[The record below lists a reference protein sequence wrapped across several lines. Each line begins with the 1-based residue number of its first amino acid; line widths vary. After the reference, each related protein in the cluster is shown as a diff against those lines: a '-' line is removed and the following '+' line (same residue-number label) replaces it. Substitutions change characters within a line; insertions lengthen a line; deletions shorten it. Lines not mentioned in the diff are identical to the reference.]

1 MKILICDNLN
11 QEVYRELETIG
22 DCLDISKSD
31 SKEKD
36 LTDHIKDSE
45 IVVIRSATKLTKEVL
60 DNAEKLK
67 IIARCGVGVD
77 NVDLEFAKSKNIFV
91 TNSPS
96 ANLISVVELT
106 VALIISASRKL
117 SLADAHLKN
126 GQWNR
131 SEFLGYELY
140 GKTLGIVGFGKA
152 GRLVAERM
160 KSFGMSIVF
169 YDPYVTDWNGSE
181 ESLELDD
188 LLRTADVV
196 SIHVIKTKDT
206 ENLISKDKLD
216 LLKQN
221 SIIVNTSRGGV
232 LDEEYLMALLESE
245 KIFGAGL
252 DVYSDEPPENVDRYN
267 GLNLVTTPH
276 IGAST
281 NEAQLKA
288 GLETIENIKKIL
300 AGDES
305 VALQI

>member
-11 QEVYRELETIG
+11 QQVYKELETIG
-22 DCLDISKSD
+22 DCFDISKSA
-31 SKEKD
+31 SKDED
-36 LTDHIKDSE
+36 LANHIKDSE

-60 DNAEKLK
+60 DEAEHLK
-67 IIARCGVGVD
+67 IIARCGVGID
-77 NVDLEFAKSKNIFV
+77 NVDLDFAKSKNIFV
-91 TNSPS
+91 TNAPS

-106 VALIISASRKL
+106 VALIISVSRKL
-117 SLADAHLKN
+117 SLADSHLKK
-126 GQWNR
+126 GEWNR

-152 GRLVAERM
+152 GRLVADRM

-181 ESLELDD
+181 ESVELDE

-206 ENLISKDKLD
+206 ENLISKDMLD
-216 LLKQN
+216 LLKPS

-232 LDEEYLMALLESE
+232 LDEDYLFELLESE

-252 DVYSDEPPENVDRYN
+252 DVYSNEPPENVDRYN

-305 VALQI
+305 VAL

>member
-11 QEVYRELETIG
+11 QQVYKELETIG
-22 DCLDISKSD
+22 DCVDISKSN
-31 SKEKD
+31 SKDKD
-36 LTDHIKDSE
+36 LANHIKDCE

-60 DNAEKLK
+60 DKAEQLK
-67 IIARCGVGVD
+67 IIARCGVGID
-77 NVDLEFAKSKNIFV
+77 NVDLDFAKSKSIFV

-106 VALIISASRKL
+106 VALIISVSRKL
-117 SLADAHLKN
+117 SLADSHLKK
-126 GQWNR
+126 GEWNR
-131 SEFLGYELY
+131 SQFLGYELY

-181 ESLELDD
+181 ESIKLDD

-206 ENLISKDKLD
+206 ENLISKDMLD
-216 LLKQN
+216 LLKPS

-232 LDEEYLMALLESE
+232 LDEDYLFELLESE

-252 DVYSDEPPENVDRYN
+252 DVYSNEPPKNVDRYN

-305 VALQI
+305 VAL

>member
-11 QEVYRELETIG
+11 QQVYKELETIG
-22 DCLDISKSD
+22 DCVDISKSNSRD
-31 SKEKD
+31 KD
-36 LTDHIKDSE
+36 LANHIKDCE

-60 DNAEKLK
+60 DKAEQLK
-67 IIARCGVGVD
+67 IIARCGVGID
-77 NVDLEFAKSKNIFV
+77 NVDLDFAKSKSIFV

-106 VALIISASRKL
+106 VALIISVSRKL
-117 SLADAHLKN
+117 SLADSHLKK
-126 GQWNR
+126 GEWNR
-131 SEFLGYELY
+131 SQFLGNELY
-140 GKTLGIVGFGKA
+140 GKTLGIVGFGKV

-181 ESLELDD
+181 ESVELDD

-206 ENLISKDKLD
+206 ENLISKDMLD
-216 LLKQN
+216 LLKP
-221 SIIVNTSRGGV
+221 SSVIINTSRGGV
-232 LDEEYLMALLESE
+232 LDEDYLFELLESE

-252 DVYSDEPPENVDRYN
+252 DVYSNEPPKNVDRYN

-305 VALQI
+305 VAL

>member
-22 DCLDISKSD
+22 DCLDISKSE

-36 LTDHIKDSE
+36 LADHIKDSE

-117 SLADAHLKN
+117 SLADSHLKN

-181 ESLELDD
+181 ESLDLDD
-188 LLRTADVV
+188 LLKTADVV

-216 LLKQN
+216 LLKPS
-221 SIIVNTSRGGV
+221 SIIINTSRGGV
-232 LDEEYLMALLESE
+232 LDEDYLFELLESE

-252 DVYSDEPPENVDRYN
+252 DVYSNEPPENVDRYN

-305 VALQI
+305 VAL

>member
-11 QEVYRELETIG
+11 EQVYKELEIIG
-22 DCLDISKSD
+22 DCIDISKSE
-31 SKEKD
+31 SKKED
-36 LTDHIKDSE
+36 LIKHINDCE
-45 IVVIRSATKLTKEVL
+45 IVVIRSATKLTKEIL
-60 DNAEKLK
+60 KNANQLK

-77 NVDLEFAKSKNIFV
+77 NIDLDFAKSRNIFV

-96 ANLISVVELT
+96 ANLISAVELT
-106 VALIISASRKL
+106 IALIISASRKL
-117 SLADAHLKN
+117 ILADEHLKN
-126 GQWNR
+126 GEWNK
-131 SEFLGYELY
+131 SKFLGYELH

-169 YDPYVTDWNGSE
+169 YDPYVTDWSGPE
-181 ESLELDD
+181 KSLELDD
-188 LLRTADVV
+188 LLKTSDIV
-196 SIHVIKTKDT
+196 SIHVIKTKET
-206 ENLISKDKLD
+206 ENIISRDKLD
-216 LLKQN
+216 LLKHG

-232 LDEEYLMALLESE
+232 LDEDYLLELLKSE
-245 KIFGAGL
+245 KIYGAGL
-252 DVYSDEPPENVDRYN
+252 DVYSIEPPENVEQYR

-288 GLETIENIKKIL
+288 GLETVENIKKIL

-305 VALQI
+305 VAI

>member
-11 QEVYRELETIG
+11 QQVYKELETIG
-22 DCLDISKSD
+22 DCVDISKSNSRD
-31 SKEKD
+31 KD
-36 LTDHIKDSE
+36 LANHIKDCE

-60 DNAEKLK
+60 DKAEQLK
-67 IIARCGVGVD
+67 IIARCGVGID
-77 NVDLEFAKSKNIFV
+77 NVDLDFAKSKSIFV

-106 VALIISASRKL
+106 VALIISVSRKL
-117 SLADAHLKN
+117 SLADSHLKK
-126 GQWNR
+126 GEWNR
-131 SEFLGYELY
+131 SQFLGNELY

-181 ESLELDD
+181 ESIKLDD

-206 ENLISKDKLD
+206 ENLISKDMLD
-216 LLKQN
+216 LLKPS

-232 LDEEYLMALLESE
+232 LDEDYLFELLESE

-252 DVYSDEPPENVDRYN
+252 DVYSNEPPGNVDRYN
-267 GLNLVTTPH
+267 NLNLVTTPH

-281 NEAQLKA
+281 YEAQLKA

-305 VALQI
+305 VAL

>member
-11 QEVYRELETIG
+11 QQVYKELETIG
-22 DCLDISKSD
+22 DCFDISKSA
-31 SKEKD
+31 SKDED
-36 LTDHIKDSE
+36 LANHIKDSE

-60 DNAEKLK
+60 DEAEQLK
-67 IIARCGVGVD
+67 IIARCGVGID
-77 NVDLEFAKSKNIFV
+77 NVDLDFAKSKNIFV

-106 VALIISASRKL
+106 VALIISVSRKL
-117 SLADAHLKN
+117 SLADSHLKK
-126 GQWNR
+126 GEWNR

-152 GRLVAERM
+152 GRLVADRM

-181 ESLELDD
+181 ESVELND

-206 ENLISKDKLD
+206 ENLISKDMLD
-216 LLKQN
+216 LLKPS

-232 LDEEYLMALLESE
+232 LDEDYLFELLESE

-252 DVYSDEPPENVDRYN
+252 DVYSNEPPENVDRYN

-305 VALQI
+305 VAL

>member
-11 QEVYRELETIG
+11 QQVYKELETIG
-22 DCLDISKSD
+22 DCVDISKSN
-31 SKEKD
+31 SKDKD
-36 LTDHIKDSE
+36 LANHIKDCE

-60 DNAEKLK
+60 DKAEQLK
-67 IIARCGVGVD
+67 IIARCGVGID
-77 NVDLEFAKSKNIFV
+77 NVDLDFAKSKSIFV

-106 VALIISASRKL
+106 VALIISVSRKL
-117 SLADAHLKN
+117 SLADSHLKK
-126 GQWNR
+126 GEWNR
-131 SEFLGYELY
+131 SQFLGNELY

-181 ESLELDD
+181 ESIKLDD

-206 ENLISKDKLD
+206 ENLISKDMLD
-216 LLKQN
+216 LLKP
-221 SIIVNTSRGGV
+221 SSVIINTSRGGV
-232 LDEEYLMALLESE
+232 LDEDYLFELLESE

-252 DVYSDEPPENVDRYN
+252 DVYSNEPPKNVYRYN

-305 VALQI
+305 VAL

>member
-11 QEVYRELETIG
+11 QQVYKELETIG
-22 DCLDISKSD
+22 DCLDISKSA
-31 SKEKD
+31 SKEED
-36 LTDHIKDSE
+36 LVYHIKDCE
-45 IVVIRSATKLTKEVL
+45 IVLIRSATKLTKEVL
-60 DNAEKLK
+60 DKAEQLK

-77 NVDLEFAKSKNIFV
+77 NVDLDFAKSKNILV

-117 SLADAHLKN
+117 SLADSNLKK
-126 GQWNR
+126 GEWNR

-181 ESLELDD
+181 ESMELDD

-196 SIHVIKTKDT
+196 SIHVIKTKVT
-206 ENLISKDKLD
+206 ENLISKDMLN
-216 LLKQN
+216 LLKPS

-232 LDEEYLMALLESE
+232 LDEDYLFELLESE

-252 DVYSDEPPENVDRYN
+252 DVYSNEPPENVDRYN

-288 GLETIENIKKIL
+288 GLETVENIKKIL

-305 VALQI
+305 VAL

>member
-11 QEVYRELETIG
+11 QQVYKELETIG
-22 DCLDISKSD
+22 DCFDISESV
-31 SKEKD
+31 SKEEE
-36 LTDHIKDSE
+36 LANHIKDCE
-45 IVVIRSATKLTKEVL
+45 IVVIRSATQLTKEVL
-60 DNAEKLK
+60 DNAEQLK

-77 NVDLEFAKSKNIFV
+77 NIDLDSAKSKNIFV

-106 VALIISASRKL
+106 VALIISTSRKL
-117 SLADAHLKN
+117 SLADLHLKN
-126 GQWNR
+126 SQWNR

-140 GKTLGIVGFGKA
+140 GKTLGVVGFGKA

-196 SIHVIKTKDT
+196 TIHVIKTKDT

-216 LLKQN
+216 LLKPN

-232 LDEEYLMALLESE
+232 LDEDYLFELLESE

-252 DVYSDEPPENVDRYN
+252 DVYSNEPPENVERYN

-288 GLETIENIKKIL
+288 GLETVENIKKIL

-305 VALQI
+305 VAL

>member
-11 QEVYRELETIG
+11 QQVYKELETIG
-22 DCLDISKSD
+22 DCVDISKSNSRD
-31 SKEKD
+31 KD
-36 LTDHIKDSE
+36 LANHIKDCE

-60 DNAEKLK
+60 DKAEQLK
-67 IIARCGVGVD
+67 IIARCGVGID
-77 NVDLEFAKSKNIFV
+77 NVDLDFAKSKSIFV

-106 VALIISASRKL
+106 VALIISVSRKL
-117 SLADAHLKN
+117 SLADSHLKK
-126 GQWNR
+126 GEWNR
-131 SEFLGYELY
+131 SQFLGNELY

-169 YDPYVTDWNGSE
+169 YDPYVTAWNGSE
-181 ESLELDD
+181 ESIKLDD

-206 ENLISKDKLD
+206 ENLISKDMLD
-216 LLKQN
+216 LLKP
-221 SIIVNTSRGGV
+221 SSVIINTSRGGV
-232 LDEEYLMALLESE
+232 LDEDYLLELLESE

-252 DVYSDEPPENVDRYN
+252 DVYSNEPPKNVDRYN

-305 VALQI
+305 VAL

>member
-11 QEVYRELETIG
+11 QQVYKELETIG
-22 DCLDISKSD
+22 DCVDISKSNSRD
-31 SKEKD
+31 KD
-36 LTDHIKDSE
+36 LANHIKDCE

-60 DNAEKLK
+60 DKAEQLK
-67 IIARCGVGVD
+67 IIARCGVGID
-77 NVDLEFAKSKNIFV
+77 NVDLDFAKSKNIFV

-106 VALIISASRKL
+106 VALIISVSRKL
-117 SLADAHLKN
+117 SLADSHLKK
-126 GQWNR
+126 GEWNR
-131 SEFLGYELY
+131 SQFLGNELY

-152 GRLVAERM
+152 GRLVADRM

-181 ESLELDD
+181 ESVELDN

-206 ENLISKDKLD
+206 ENLISKDMLD
-216 LLKQN
+216 LLKP
-221 SIIVNTSRGGV
+221 SSVIINTSRGGV
-232 LDEEYLMALLESE
+232 LDEDYLFELLESE

-252 DVYSDEPPENVDRYN
+252 DVYSNEPPKNVDRYN

-305 VALQI
+305 VAL

>member
-1 MKILICDNLN
+1 MKILICDNLT
-11 QEVYRELETIG
+11 QQVCKELETIG
-22 DCLDISKSD
+22 DCVDISKSN
-31 SKEKD
+31 SKDKD
-36 LTDHIKDSE
+36 LANHIKDCE

-60 DNAEKLK
+60 DKAEQLK
-67 IIARCGVGVD
+67 IIARCGVGIE
-77 NVDLEFAKSKNIFV
+77 NVDLDFAKSKSIFV

-106 VALIISASRKL
+106 VALIISVSRKL
-117 SLADAHLKN
+117 SLADSHLKK
-126 GQWNR
+126 GEWNR
-131 SEFLGYELY
+131 SQFLGNELY

-181 ESLELDD
+181 ESIKLDD

-206 ENLISKDKLD
+206 ENLISKDMLD
-216 LLKQN
+216 LLKP
-221 SIIVNTSRGGV
+221 SSVIINTSRGGV
-232 LDEEYLMALLESE
+232 LDEDYLFELLESE

-252 DVYSDEPPENVDRYN
+252 DVYSNEPPKNVDRYN

-281 NEAQLKA
+281 NEAQIKA

-305 VALQI
+305 VAL

>member
-11 QEVYRELETIG
+11 QQVYKELETIG
-22 DCLDISKSD
+22 DCVDISKSNSRD
-31 SKEKD
+31 KD
-36 LTDHIKDSE
+36 LANHIKDCE

-60 DNAEKLK
+60 DKAEQLK
-67 IIARCGVGVD
+67 IIARCGVGID
-77 NVDLEFAKSKNIFV
+77 NVDLGFAKSKSIFV

-106 VALIISASRKL
+106 VALIISVSRKL
-117 SLADAHLKN
+117 SLADSHLKK
-126 GQWNR
+126 GEWNR
-131 SEFLGYELY
+131 SQFLGYELY

-181 ESLELDD
+181 ESIKLDD

-206 ENLISKDKLD
+206 ENLISKDMLD
-216 LLKQN
+216 LLKP
-221 SIIVNTSRGGV
+221 SSVIINTSRGGV
-232 LDEEYLMALLESE
+232 LDEDYLFELLESE

-252 DVYSDEPPENVDRYN
+252 DVYSNEPPKNVDRYN

-305 VALQI
+305 VAL

>member
-11 QEVYRELETIG
+11 QQVYKELETIG
-22 DCLDISKSD
+22 DCVDISKSNSRD
-31 SKEKD
+31 KD
-36 LTDHIKDSE
+36 LANHIKDCE

-60 DNAEKLK
+60 DKAEQLK
-67 IIARCGVGVD
+67 IIARCGVGID
-77 NVDLEFAKSKNIFV
+77 NVDLDFAKSKNIFV

-106 VALIISASRKL
+106 VALIISVSRKL
-117 SLADAHLKN
+117 SLADSHLKK
-126 GQWNR
+126 GEWNR
-131 SEFLGYELY
+131 SQFLGNELY

-152 GRLVAERM
+152 GRLVADRM

-181 ESLELDD
+181 ESIKLDD

-206 ENLISKDKLD
+206 ENLISKDMLD
-216 LLKQN
+216 LLKP
-221 SIIVNTSRGGV
+221 SSVIINTSRGGV
-232 LDEEYLMALLESE
+232 LDEDYLFELLESE

-252 DVYSDEPPENVDRYN
+252 DVYSNEPPKNVDRYN

-305 VALQI
+305 VAL

>member
-11 QEVYRELETIG
+11 QQVYKEFETIG
-22 DCLDISKSD
+22 DCLDISKSP
-31 SKEKD
+31 SKDED
-36 LTDHIKDSE
+36 LANHIKDSE

-60 DNAEKLK
+60 DKAEQLK
-67 IIARCGVGVD
+67 IIARCGVGID
-77 NVDLEFAKSKNIFV
+77 NVDLDFAKSKNIFV
-91 TNSPS
+91 TNAPS

-117 SLADAHLKN
+117 SLADSHLKK
-126 GQWNR
+126 GEWNR

-152 GRLVAERM
+152 GRLVADRM

-169 YDPYVTDWNGSE
+169 YDPYVTDWNSSE
-181 ESLELDD
+181 ESVELDD

-206 ENLISKDKLD
+206 ENLISKDMLD
-216 LLKQN
+216 LLKPS

-232 LDEEYLMALLESE
+232 LDEDYLFELLESE

-252 DVYSDEPPENVDRYN
+252 DVYSNEPPDNVERYN
-267 GLNLVTTPH
+267 SLNLVTTPH

-281 NEAQLKA
+281 YEAQLKA

-305 VALQI
+305 VAL

>member
-11 QEVYRELETIG
+11 QQVYKELETIG
-22 DCLDISKSD
+22 DCLDISKSE

-36 LTDHIKDSE
+36 LADHIKDSE

-117 SLADAHLKN
+117 SLADSHLKK
-126 GQWNR
+126 GEWNR

-169 YDPYVTDWNGSE
+169 YDPYVMDWNGSE
-181 ESLELDD
+181 ESLDLDD

-206 ENLISKDKLD
+206 ENLLSKDKLD

-232 LDEEYLMALLESE
+232 LDEDYLIELLESD

-252 DVYSDEPPENVDRYN
+252 DVYSNEPPENVNRYN

-305 VALQI
+305 VAL

>member
-11 QEVYRELETIG
+11 QQVYKELETIG
-22 DCLDISKSD
+22 DCVDISKSN
-31 SKEKD
+31 SKDKD
-36 LTDHIKDSE
+36 LANHIKDCE

-60 DNAEKLK
+60 DKAEQLK
-67 IIARCGVGVD
+67 IIARCGVGID
-77 NVDLEFAKSKNIFV
+77 NVDLDFAKSKNIFV

-106 VALIISASRKL
+106 VALIISVSRKL
-117 SLADAHLKN
+117 SLADSHLKK
-126 GQWNR
+126 GEWNR
-131 SEFLGYELY
+131 SQFLGNELY

-181 ESLELDD
+181 ESIKLDD

-206 ENLISKDKLD
+206 ENLISKDMLD
-216 LLKQN
+216 LLKP
-221 SIIVNTSRGGV
+221 SSVIINTSRGGV
-232 LDEEYLMALLESE
+232 LDEDYLFELLESE

-252 DVYSDEPPENVDRYN
+252 DVYSNEPPTNVNRYN

-305 VALQI
+305 VAL

>member
-11 QEVYRELETIG
+11 QQVYKELETIG
-22 DCLDISKSD
+22 DCFDISKSA
-31 SKEKD
+31 SKDED
-36 LTDHIKDSE
+36 LANHIKDSE

-60 DNAEKLK
+60 DKAEQLK
-67 IIARCGVGVD
+67 IIARCGVGID
-77 NVDLEFAKSKNIFV
+77 NVDLDFAKSKNIFV
-91 TNSPS
+91 TNAPS

-117 SLADAHLKN
+117 SLADSHLKK
-126 GQWNR
+126 GKWNR

-152 GRLVAERM
+152 GRLVADRM

-181 ESLELDD
+181 ESVELDD

-206 ENLISKDKLD
+206 ENLISKDMLD
-216 LLKQN
+216 LLKPS

-232 LDEEYLMALLESE
+232 LDEEYLFELLESE

-252 DVYSDEPPENVDRYN
+252 DVYSNEPPENVDRYN

-305 VALQI
+305 VAL

>member
-11 QEVYRELETIG
+11 QQVYKELETIG
-22 DCLDISKSD
+22 DCVDISKSNSRD
-31 SKEKD
+31 KD
-36 LTDHIKDSE
+36 LANHIKDCE

-60 DNAEKLK
+60 EKAEQLK
-67 IIARCGVGVD
+67 IIARCGVGID
-77 NVDLEFAKSKNIFV
+77 NVDLDFAKSKSIFV

-106 VALIISASRKL
+106 VALIISVSRKL
-117 SLADAHLKN
+117 SLADSHLKK
-126 GQWNR
+126 GEWKR
-131 SEFLGYELY
+131 SQFLGNELY

-181 ESLELDD
+181 ESIKLDD

-206 ENLISKDKLD
+206 ENLISKDMLD
-216 LLKQN
+216 LLKP
-221 SIIVNTSRGGV
+221 SSVIINTSRGGV
-232 LDEEYLMALLESE
+232 LDEDYLFELLESE

-252 DVYSDEPPENVDRYN
+252 DVYSNEPPKNVDRYN

-305 VALQI
+305 VAL

>member
-11 QEVYRELETIG
+11 QQVYKELETIG
-22 DCLDISKSD
+22 DCVDISKSN
-31 SKEKD
+31 SKDKD
-36 LTDHIKDSE
+36 LANHIKDCE

-60 DNAEKLK
+60 DKAEQLK
-67 IIARCGVGVD
+67 IIARCGVGID
-77 NVDLEFAKSKNIFV
+77 NVDLDFAKSKSIFV

-96 ANLISVVELT
+96 AILISVVELT
-106 VALIISASRKL
+106 VALIISVSRKL
-117 SLADAHLKN
+117 SLADSHLKK
-126 GQWNR
+126 GEWNR
-131 SEFLGYELY
+131 SQFLGNELY

-152 GRLVAERM
+152 GRLVADRM

-181 ESLELDD
+181 ESIKLDD

-206 ENLISKDKLD
+206 ENLISKDMLD
-216 LLKQN
+216 LLKP
-221 SIIVNTSRGGV
+221 SSVIINTSRGGV
-232 LDEEYLMALLESE
+232 LDEDYLFELLESE

-252 DVYSDEPPENVDRYN
+252 DVYSNEPPINVERYN
-267 GLNLVTTPH
+267 RLNLVTTPH

-305 VALQI
+305 VAL

>member
-11 QEVYRELETIG
+11 QQVYKELETIG
-22 DCLDISKSD
+22 DCVDISKSNSRD
-31 SKEKD
+31 KD
-36 LTDHIKDSE
+36 LANHIKDCE

-60 DNAEKLK
+60 DKAEQLK
-67 IIARCGVGVD
+67 IIARCGVGID
-77 NVDLEFAKSKNIFV
+77 NVDLDFAKSKSIFV

-106 VALIISASRKL
+106 VALIISVSRKL
-117 SLADAHLKN
+117 SLADSHLKK
-126 GQWNR
+126 GEWNR
-131 SEFLGYELY
+131 SQFLGYELY

-181 ESLELDD
+181 ESIKLDD

-206 ENLISKDKLD
+206 ENLISKDMLD
-216 LLKQN
+216 LLKPS
-221 SIIVNTSRGGV
+221 SIIINTSRGGV
-232 LDEEYLMALLESE
+232 LDEDYLFELLESE

-252 DVYSDEPPENVDRYN
+252 DVYSNEPPKNVDRYN

-305 VALQI
+305 VAL

>member
-11 QEVYRELETIG
+11 QQVYKELETIG
-22 DCLDISKSD
+22 DCLDISKSE

-36 LTDHIKDSE
+36 LADHIKDSE
-45 IVVIRSATKLTKEVL
+45 IAVIRSATRLTKEVL

-117 SLADAHLKN
+117 SLADSHLKN

-181 ESLELDD
+181 ESLDLDD
-188 LLRTADVV
+188 LLKTADVV

-216 LLKQN
+216 LLKPS
-221 SIIVNTSRGGV
+221 SIIINTSRGGV
-232 LDEEYLMALLESE
+232 LDEDYLFELLESE

-252 DVYSDEPPENVDRYN
+252 DVYSNEPPENVARYN

-288 GLETIENIKKIL
+288 GLETIENIKKII

-305 VALQI
+305 VAL

>member
-11 QEVYRELETIG
+11 QQVYKELETIG
-22 DCLDISKSD
+22 DCVDISKSNSRD
-31 SKEKD
+31 KD
-36 LTDHIKDSE
+36 LANHIKDCE
-45 IVVIRSATKLTKEVL
+45 IVVIRSATKLTQEVL
-60 DNAEKLK
+60 DKAEQLK
-67 IIARCGVGVD
+67 IIARCGVGID
-77 NVDLEFAKSKNIFV
+77 NVDLDFAKSKSIFV

-106 VALIISASRKL
+106 VALIISVSRKL
-117 SLADAHLKN
+117 SLADSHLKK
-126 GQWNR
+126 GEWNR
-131 SEFLGYELY
+131 SQFLGNELY

-169 YDPYVTDWNGSE
+169 YDPYVTAWNGSE
-181 ESLELDD
+181 ESIKLDD

-206 ENLISKDKLD
+206 ENLISKDMLD
-216 LLKQN
+216 LLKP
-221 SIIVNTSRGGV
+221 SSVIINTSRGGV
-232 LDEEYLMALLESE
+232 LDEDYLFELLESE

-252 DVYSDEPPENVDRYN
+252 DVYSNEPPKNVDRYN

-305 VALQI
+305 VAL

>member
-11 QEVYRELETIG
+11 QQVYKELETIG
-22 DCLDISKSD
+22 DCVDISKSNSRD
-31 SKEKD
+31 KD
-36 LTDHIKDSE
+36 LANHIKDCE

-60 DNAEKLK
+60 DKAEQLK
-67 IIARCGVGVD
+67 IIARCGVGID
-77 NVDLEFAKSKNIFV
+77 NVDLDFAKSKSIFV

-106 VALIISASRKL
+106 VALIISVSRKL
-117 SLADAHLKN
+117 SLADSHLKK
-126 GQWNR
+126 GEWNR
-131 SEFLGYELY
+131 SQFLGNELY

-181 ESLELDD
+181 ESIKLDD

-206 ENLISKDKLD
+206 ENLISKDMLD
-216 LLKQN
+216 LLKPS
-221 SIIVNTSRGGV
+221 SIIINTSRGGV
-232 LDEEYLMALLESE
+232 LDEDYLLELLESE
-245 KIFGAGL
+245 KIFGDGL
-252 DVYSDEPPENVDRYN
+252 DVYSNEPPKNVDRYN

-305 VALQI
+305 VAL

>member
-11 QEVYRELETIG
+11 QQVYKELETIG
-22 DCLDISKSD
+22 DCFDISKSA
-31 SKEKD
+31 SKDED
-36 LTDHIKDSE
+36 LANHIKESE

-60 DNAEKLK
+60 DKAEQLK
-67 IIARCGVGVD
+67 IIARCGVGID
-77 NVDLEFAKSKNIFV
+77 NVDLDFAKSKNIFV
-91 TNSPS
+91 TNAPS

-117 SLADAHLKN
+117 SLADSHLKK
-126 GQWNR
+126 GEWNR

-152 GRLVAERM
+152 GRLVADRM

-181 ESLELDD
+181 ESVKLDD

-206 ENLISKDKLD
+206 ENLISKDMLD
-216 LLKQN
+216 LLKPS

-232 LDEEYLMALLESE
+232 LDEDYLFELLESE

-252 DVYSDEPPENVDRYN
+252 DVYSNEPPENVDRYN

-305 VALQI
+305 VAL

>member
-11 QEVYRELETIG
+11 QQVYKELETIG
-22 DCLDISKSD
+22 DCVDISKSNSRD
-31 SKEKD
+31 KD
-36 LTDHIKDSE
+36 LANHIKDCE

-60 DNAEKLK
+60 DKAEQLK
-67 IIARCGVGVD
+67 IIARCGVGID
-77 NVDLEFAKSKNIFV
+77 NVDLDFAKSKSIFV

-106 VALIISASRKL
+106 VALIISVSRKL
-117 SLADAHLKN
+117 SLADSHLKK
-126 GQWNR
+126 GEWNR
-131 SEFLGYELY
+131 SQFLGYELY

-152 GRLVAERM
+152 GRLVADRM

-181 ESLELDD
+181 ESIKLDD

-206 ENLISKDKLD
+206 ENLISKDMLD
-216 LLKQN
+216 LLKP
-221 SIIVNTSRGGV
+221 SSVIINTSRGGV
-232 LDEEYLMALLESE
+232 LDEDYLFELLESQ

-252 DVYSDEPPENVDRYN
+252 DVYSNEPPKNVDRYN

-305 VALQI
+305 VAL

>member
-11 QEVYRELETIG
+11 QQVYKELETIG
-22 DCLDISKSD
+22 DCFDISKSA
-31 SKEKD
+31 SKDED
-36 LTDHIKDSE
+36 LANHIKDSE

-60 DNAEKLK
+60 DKAEQLK
-67 IIARCGVGVD
+67 IIARCGVGID
-77 NVDLEFAKSKNIFV
+77 NVDLDFAKSKNIFV
-91 TNSPS
+91 TNAPS

-117 SLADAHLKN
+117 SLADSHLKK
-126 GQWNR
+126 GEWNR

-152 GRLVAERM
+152 GRLVADRM

-181 ESLELDD
+181 ESVELDD

-206 ENLISKDKLD
+206 ENLISKDMLD
-216 LLKQN
+216 LLKP
-221 SIIVNTSRGGV
+221 SSVIINTSRGGV
-232 LDEEYLMALLESE
+232 LDEDYLFELLESE

-252 DVYSDEPPENVDRYN
+252 DVYSNEPPKNVDRYN

-305 VALQI
+305 VAL

>member
-11 QEVYRELETIG
+11 QQVYKELETIG
-22 DCLDISKSD
+22 DCVDISKSNSRD
-31 SKEKD
+31 KD
-36 LTDHIKDSE
+36 LANHIKDCE

-60 DNAEKLK
+60 DKAEQLK
-67 IIARCGVGVD
+67 IIARCGVGID
-77 NVDLEFAKSKNIFV
+77 NVDLDFAKSKNIFV

-117 SLADAHLKN
+117 SLADSHLKN

-140 GKTLGIVGFGKA
+140 GKTLGVVGFGKA

-181 ESLELDD
+181 ESLELED

-216 LLKQN
+216 LLKPN

-232 LDEEYLMALLESE
+232 LDEDYLFELLESE

-252 DVYSDEPPENVDRYN
+252 DVYSNEPPENVERYN

-288 GLETIENIKKIL
+288 GLETVENIKKII

-305 VALQI
+305 VAL

>member
-11 QEVYRELETIG
+11 QQVYKELETIG
-22 DCLDISKSD
+22 DCVDISKSN
-31 SKEKD
+31 SKDKD
-36 LTDHIKDSE
+36 LANHIKDCE

-60 DNAEKLK
+60 DKAEQLK
-67 IIARCGVGVD
+67 IIARCGVGID
-77 NVDLEFAKSKNIFV
+77 NVDLDFAKSKNIFV

-106 VALIISASRKL
+106 VALIISVSRKL
-117 SLADAHLKN
+117 SLADSHLKK
-126 GQWNR
+126 GDWNR
-131 SEFLGYELY
+131 SQFLGYELY

-181 ESLELDD
+181 ESIKLDD

-196 SIHVIKTKDT
+196 TIHVIKTKDT
-206 ENLISKDKLD
+206 ENLISKDMLD
-216 LLKQN
+216 LLKPS

-232 LDEEYLMALLESE
+232 LDEDYLFELLESD

-252 DVYSDEPPENVDRYN
+252 DVYSNEPPKNVDRYN

-305 VALQI
+305 VSL

>member
-11 QEVYRELETIG
+11 QQVYKELETIG
-22 DCLDISKSD
+22 DCVDISKSNSRD
-31 SKEKD
+31 KD
-36 LTDHIKDSE
+36 LANHIKDCE

-60 DNAEKLK
+60 DKAEQLK
-67 IIARCGVGVD
+67 IIARCGVGID
-77 NVDLEFAKSKNIFV
+77 NVDLDFAKSKSIFV

-106 VALIISASRKL
+106 VALIISVSRKL
-117 SLADAHLKN
+117 SLADSHLKK
-126 GQWNR
+126 GEWNR
-131 SEFLGYELY
+131 SEFLGNELY

-169 YDPYVTDWNGSE
+169 YDPYVTDWNDSE
-181 ESLELDD
+181 ESIKLDD

-206 ENLISKDKLD
+206 ENLISKDMLD
-216 LLKQN
+216 LLKP
-221 SIIVNTSRGGV
+221 SSVIINTSRGGV
-232 LDEEYLMALLESE
+232 LDEDYLFELLESE

-252 DVYSDEPPENVDRYN
+252 DVYSNEPPKNVDRYN

-305 VALQI
+305 VAL